1 MRTGEASITSLVMTV
16 TALLPAAARGRFARR
31 SAPSAPADPGAIS
44 GAIAGVSFIAGLAG
58 AMARSEHAYP
68 RPGSTGAE
76 IRRYFTQGS
85 RAPFISIAGQLISA
99 ASLARF
105 TASVV
110 RLAGRA
116 GPDARALQAVAV
128 AGGAIATAGLAASA
142 GTAAALTTDRSED
155 PDRASALAR
164 RAFLV
169 GGPIH
174 GVGFGL
180 LIGVLGLAGLRTGEL
195 PRPVARTAL
204 ASVPPNLLGPLY
216 LLAEPAGWFIP
227 AGRFPG
233 LIVAGIAGAR
243 LSRPAHDGPARQ

>member
-1 MRTGEASITSLVMTV
+1 MSRFVLR
-16 TALLPAAARGRFARR
+16 ARGARR
-31 SAPSAPADPGAIS
+31 RHRSGPADPGAIT
-44 GAIAGVSFIAGLAG
+44 GAVAGISFIAGVAG
-58 AMARSEHAYP
+58 AIARSEHPYP

-76 IRRYFTQGS
+76 IRRYFTQPS
-85 RAPFISIAGQLISA
+85 RAPRISIAGQLISA

-105 TASVV
+105 TASVT

-116 GPDARALQAVAV
+116 GPGSRVLQTVAV
-128 AGGAIATAGLAASA
+128 TGGAIATTGLAASSA
-142 GTAAALTTDRSED
+142 TAAALTTARSED
-155 PDRASALAR
+155 PDDAVNLAR
-164 RAFLV
+164 RAFLA

-180 LIGVLGLAGLRTGEL
+180 LIGALGLAGLRTSEL
-195 PRPVARTAL
+195 PRPVALAAL

-243 LSRPAHDGPARQ
+243 LSRPADGKRACLRTRG

>member
-1 MRTGEASITSLVMTV
+1 MS
-16 TALLPAAARGRFARR
+16 RFTDRR
-31 SAPSAPADPGAIS
+31 PSDPGAIS

-58 AMARSEHAYP
+58 AMARSEHPYP

-76 IRRYFTQGS
+76 IRRYFTQAS
-85 RAPFISIAGQLISA
+85 RAPRVSIAGQLASA
-99 ASLARF
+99 ASVARF
-105 TASVV
+105 TASVAK
-110 RLAGRA
+110 LAGRA
-116 GPDARALQAVAV
+116 GRGARPLQATAV

-142 GTAAALTTDRSED
+142 ATAAALTTDRSED
-155 PDRASALAR
+155 EDRAVSLAR
-164 RAFLV
+164 RAFLA

-180 LIGVLGLAGLRTGEL
+180 LLGVLGLAGLRTREL
-195 PRPVARTAL
+195 PRPVALTAL

-233 LIVAGIAGAR
+233 LVVAGIAGAQLR
-243 LSRPAHDGPARQ
+243 HPARH

>member
-1 MRTGEASITSLVMTV
+1 MSRFVPGAR
-16 TALLPAAARGRFARR
+16 AARRR
-31 SAPSAPADPGAIS
+31 VRSGPADPGAIS
-44 GAIAGVSFIAGLAG
+44 GAVAGVSFIAGVAG
-58 AMARSEHAYP
+58 AIARSEHAYP
-68 RPGSTGAE
+68 RPGSSGAE
-76 IRRYFTQGS
+76 IRRYFTQPS
-85 RAPFISIAGQLISA
+85 RAPRISIAGQLISA

-105 TASVV
+105 TASVT

-116 GPDARALQAVAV
+116 GPGSRALQTVAV
-128 AGGAIATAGLAASA
+128 TGGAIATAGLATSSA
-142 GTAAALTTDRSED
+142 TAAALTTARSED
-155 PDRASALAR
+155 PDHAVHLAR
-164 RAFLV
+164 RAFLA

-180 LIGVLGLAGLRTGEL
+180 LIGALGLAGLRTREL
-195 PRPVARTAL
+195 PRAVALAAL

-243 LSRPAHDGPARQ
+243 LSRPAHVRRAGLRTRV

>member
-1 MRTGEASITSLVMTV
+1 MS
-16 TALLPAAARGRFARR
+16 RFTDR
-31 SAPSAPADPGAIS
+31 PSGDPGAIS
-44 GAIAGVSFIAGLAG
+44 GALAGASFIAGVAG
-58 AMARSEHAYP
+58 AMARSEHPYP

-76 IRRYFTQGS
+76 IRRYFTQRS
-85 RAPFISIAGQLISA
+85 RAPLVSIAGQLVSA
-99 ASLARF
+99 ASVARF

-116 GPDARALQAVAV
+116 GPGSRALRGAAV

-142 GTAAALTTDRSED
+142 VYATALTTDRSED
-155 PDRASALAR
+155 ADRAVALAR
-164 RAFLV
+164 RAFLA

-174 GVGFGL
+174 GVGFGVL
-180 LIGVLGLAGLRTGEL
+180 LGVLGLAGLRTREL
-195 PRPVARTAL
+195 PRPVAVTAL

-233 LIVAGIAGAR
+233 LIVAGIAGAQLR
-243 LSRPAHDGPARQ
+243 HPVHH

>member
-1 MRTGEASITSLVMTV
+1 MR
-16 TALLPAAARGRFARR
+16 AR
-31 SAPSAPADPGAIS
+31 PADPGAFS
-44 GAIAGVSFIAGLAG
+44 GAVAGVSFIGGVAG
-58 AMARSEHAYP
+58 AMARSEHPYP

-76 IRRYFTQGS
+76 IRRYFTQAS
-85 RAPFISIAGQLISA
+85 RAPRISIAGQLVSA

-105 TASVV
+105 TASVA

-116 GPDARALQAVAV
+116 GPGSRALQVVAV
-128 AGGAIATAGLAASA
+128 TGGAIAVAGLAASA
-142 GTAAALTTDRSED
+142 ATAAALTTGRSED
-155 PDRASALAR
+155 PEHAVSLAR
-164 RAFLV
+164 RAFLA

-180 LIGVLGLAGLRTGEL
+180 LVGALGSAGLRTREL
-195 PRPVARTAL
+195 PRAVSLTAL

-233 LIVAGIAGAR
+233 LIVAGIAGAQ
-243 LSRPAHDGPARQ
+243 LSRPAHLGLVGRRMRA

>member
-1 MRTGEASITSLVMTV
+1 MVSAMQ
-16 TALLPAAARGRFARR
+16 AR
-31 SAPSAPADPGAIS
+31 PADPGAIS
-44 GAIAGVSFIAGLAG
+44 GLVAGVSFIGGVAG
-58 AMARSEHAYP
+58 AMARSEHPYP

-76 IRRYFTQGS
+76 IRRYFTQAS
-85 RAPFISIAGQLISA
+85 RAPRISVAGQLISA

-105 TASVV
+105 TASVT

-116 GPDARALQAVAV
+116 GPRSRALQAVAV
-128 AGGAIATAGLAASA
+128 TGGAIAVAGLAASA
-142 GTAAALTTDRSED
+142 ATAAALTTGRSGDTEH
-155 PDRASALAR
+155 AVHLSR
-164 RAFLV
+164 RAFLA

-180 LIGVLGLAGLRTGEL
+180 LIGALGLAGLRTREL
-195 PRPVARTAL
+195 PRAVALTAL

-233 LIVAGIAGAR
+233 LIVAGIAGAQ
-243 LSRPAHDGPARQ
+243 LSRPAHASAPTP

>member
-1 MRTGEASITSLVMTV
+1 MSV
-16 TALLPAAARGRFARR
+16 TAVIPAVVRDRLAWRR
-31 SAPSAPADPGAIS
+31 APSAAADPGAIS
-44 GAIAGVSFIAGLAG
+44 GAIAGVAFIAGLAG

-68 RPGSTGAE
+68 RPGSSGAE
-76 IRRYFTQGS
+76 VRRYFTQGS
-85 RAPFISIAGQLISA
+85 RAPLISIAGQLISA

-105 TASVV
+105 TASVA

-116 GPDARALQAVAV
+116 GPGSRALQAAAV
-128 AGGAIATAGLAASA
+128 AGGGIATAGLAASA
-142 GTAAALTTDRSED
+142 ATAAVLTTDRGRD
-155 PDRASALAR
+155 PGRLAR
-164 RAFLV
+164 RAFLA

-180 LIGVLGLAGLRTGEL
+180 LIGVLGLAGLRTSEL
-195 PRPVARTAL
+195 PRPVALTAL

-243 LSRPAHDGPARQ
+243 LSRPTDDRPAGH